1 MRKYFRF
8 IIATLFFMGFVAY
21 VIVSSNPKESTSWTQ
36 EDREGRIDSC
46 VELGIGNK
54 DLCDCVLN
62 KLQLRYPSL
71 EEMYKDPQEMA
82 ASMRS
87 ISIGCKK

>member
-21 VIVSSNPKESTSWTQ
+21 VIVSSNPKESASWTQ
-36 EDREGRIDSC
+36 EDREGWIDSC
-46 VELGIGNK
+46 VGLGIGDK
-54 DLCDCVLN
+54 DLCDCVLS

-71 EEMYKDPQEMA
+71 EKMYKNPQEMA

-87 ISIGCKK
+87 ISIECKK